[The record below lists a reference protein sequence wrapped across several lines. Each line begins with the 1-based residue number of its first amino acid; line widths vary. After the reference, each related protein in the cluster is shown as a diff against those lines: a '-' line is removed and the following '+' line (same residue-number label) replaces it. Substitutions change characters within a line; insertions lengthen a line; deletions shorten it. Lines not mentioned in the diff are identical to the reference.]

1 MCDKWDRE
9 ENAQASFE
17 SYALHLILS
26 FKAFRNKI
34 KHSGQVE
41 VVHIVTSQSDLSS
54 KKALGGRRMLTIIQ
68 SGVTEPNLWDN
79 SFLVGCG
86 VCGDAKC

>member
-17 SYALHLILS
+17 SYALHL
-26 FKAFRNKI
+26 NHEE
-34 KHSGQVE
+34 KHCTLARWRLYI
-41 VVHIVTSQSDLSS
+41 HIVTSQSDLFS

-79 SFLVGCG
+79 SFLVGG
-86 VCGDAKC
+86 AVSG

>member
-1 MCDKWDRE
+1 MKG
-9 ENAQASFE
+9 
-17 SYALHLILS
+17 
-26 FKAFRNKI
+26 NKI
-34 KHSGQVE
+34 RHSGQVE

-79 SFLVGCG
+79 SFLVGGAEWVWG
-86 VCGDAKC
+86 VWMQNVKQLAHCCIVCTVA